1 MKSAK
6 FELNSEFNTLLFL
19 FKVSRNI
26 TVGIDVGTHTVKVVV
41 AELIRGKDKP
51 FPKVIGT
58 GYAESKG
65 LRHGYI
71 MSPADAARS
80 IKQAARQAEK
90 VSGVQIK
97 KAFLSIGG
105 LGLAGSV
112 SQSSV
117 IVSRGDSEITDLDVK
132 KVLEASENELPSSYA
147 MNRKIIH
154 AIPISYKIDGRIV
167 LGRPQGMKGM
177 KLESRTLFISC
188 LEQHLNDLIQTLGDA
203 GIEVEDVMAAPLA
216 SSLVSLS
223 KTQKIAGCVLA
234 NIGAET
240 VSIVVFENNIP
251 ISLEVFPIGSIDV
264 THDIALGLKVS
275 LEEAEALKTGANT
288 DTTVS
293 KKKLE
298 EIIDAR
304 LTDIFELIEGHLK
317 KIGRS
322 GLLPAGIIL
331 TGGGSGIADVEEIAK
346 LALKLPAKTSHFPFE
361 GDTRGLRQ
369 ETWSV
374 AYGLCILGFTQGDEP
389 SLGIKIASRTTNKI
403 LAWIKQFLP

>member
-1 MKSAK
+1 MA
-6 FELNSEFNTLLFL
+6 
-19 FKVSRNI
+19 RNI
-26 TVGIDVGTHTVKVVV
+26 TVGIDVGTHTVKVIV
-41 AELIRGKDKP
+41 AELVRGKDKP

-58 GYAESKG
+58 GFAESKG
-65 LRHGYI
+65 MRHGYI
-71 MSPADAARS
+71 MSPADVARS
-80 IKQAARQAEK
+80 IKQACRQAEK
-90 VSGVQIK
+90 TAGFEIK
-97 KAFLSIGG
+97 RAFLSIGG
-105 LGLAGSV
+105 LGLTGTM

-132 KVLEASENELPSSYA
+132 KSLETSENDLPSA
-147 MNRKIIH
+147 FALNRKVIH

-177 KLESRTLFISC
+177 KLESRTLFITC

-203 GIEVEDVMAAPLA
+203 GIEVDDVMASPLA
-216 SSLVSLS
+216 ASLVSLS

-251 ISLEVFPIGSIDV
+251 ISLEVFPLGSVDI

-275 LEEAEALKTGANT
+275 LEEAEALKIGNSTEASF
-288 DTTVS
+288 S

-322 GLLPAGIIL
+322 SLLPAGIIL
-331 TGGGSGIADVEEIAK
+331 TGGGSSVAGIEESAK
-346 LALKLPAKTSHFPFE
+346 YSLKLPAKLAHFPFE
-361 GDTRGLRQ
+361 GDTRGLKS
-369 ETWSV
+369 ESWAV

-389 SLGIKIASRTTNKI
+389 SIGIKIASKTKSKI

>member
-1 MKSAK
+1 MA
-6 FELNSEFNTLLFL
+6 
-19 FKVSRNI
+19 RNI
-26 TVGIDVGTHTVKVVV
+26 TVGIDVGTHTIKVVV
-41 AELIRGKDKP
+41 AELVAGREKP
-51 FPKVIGT
+51 FPKIIAT

-71 MSPADAARS
+71 MSQADAARS
-80 IKQAARQAEK
+80 VKQAVRQAEK

-105 LGLAGSV
+105 LGLMGSV

-117 IVSRGDSEITDLDVK
+117 MVSRGDSEITDLDVK
-132 KVLEASENELPSSYA
+132 KALETAENDLPASFA
-147 MNRKIIH
+147 MNRKVIH

-177 KLESRTLFISC
+177 KLESKTLFITC
-188 LEQHLNDLIQTLGDA
+188 LEQHLNDLIQTLADA
-203 GIEVEDVMAAPLA
+203 GIEVEDVMASPLA
-216 SSLVSLS
+216 ASLISLT

-234 NIGAET
+234 NVGSET

-251 ISLEVFPIGSIDV
+251 ISLEVFPIGSVDI
-264 THDIALGLKVS
+264 THDIALGLKIS
-275 LEEAEALKTGANT
+275 LEEAEHLKTGAHA
-288 DTTVS
+288 DIAHS
-293 KKKLE
+293 RKKLE

-322 GLLPAGIIL
+322 GLLPAGVIL
-331 TGGGSGIADVEEIAK
+331 SGGGSGVQDIEEVARVS
-346 LALKLPAKTSHFPFE
+346 LKLPAKVGTFLFE
-361 GDTRGLRQ
+361 GDTRGIKQ
-369 ETWSV
+369 ESWAV

-389 SLGIKIASRTTNKI
+389 SIGIKIASKTTNKI
-403 LAWIKQFLP
+403 LEWIKKFLP

>member
-1 MKSAK
+1 MA
-6 FELNSEFNTLLFL
+6 
-19 FKVSRNI
+19 RNI
-26 TVGIDVGTHTVKVVV
+26 TVGIDVGTHTVKVIV
-41 AELIRGKDKP
+41 AELVRGRDKP

-71 MSPADAARS
+71 MSSADAARAV
-80 IKQAARQAEK
+80 KLAVRQAEK
-90 VSGVQIK
+90 VSNVEIK
-97 KAFLSIGG
+97 RAFLSVGG
-105 LGLAGSV
+105 LGLGSTI

-132 KVLEASENELPSSYA
+132 KALEASENELPASYS
-147 MNRKIIH
+147 MNRKVIH

-177 KLESRTLFISC
+177 KLESRTLFITC

-203 GIEVEDVMAAPLA
+203 GIEVEDVMASPLA
-216 SSLVSLS
+216 ASLVTLS

-251 ISLEVFPIGSIDV
+251 ISLEVFPIGSVDV

-275 LEEAEALKTGANT
+275 LEEAESLKTGSNT
-288 DTTVS
+288 GAAIS

-304 LTDIFELIEGHLK
+304 LTDIFELSKDI
-317 KIGRS
+317 
-322 GLLPAGIIL
+322 
-331 TGGGSGIADVEEIAK
+331 
-346 LALKLPAKTSHFPFE
+346 
-361 GDTRGLRQ
+361 
-369 ETWSV
+369 
-374 AYGLCILGFTQGDEP
+374 
-389 SLGIKIASRTTNKI
+389 
-403 LAWIKQFLP
+403 

>member
-1 MKSAK
+1 VA
-6 FELNSEFNTLLFL
+6 
-19 FKVSRNI
+19 RNI

-41 AELIRGKDKP
+41 AELVRGKDKP
-51 FPKVIGT
+51 FPKIIGT

-71 MSPADAARS
+71 MSGADAARA
-80 IKQAARQAEK
+80 IKQAVRQAEK
-90 VSGVQIK
+90 VAGLEIK
-97 KAFLSIGG
+97 RAFLSVGG
-105 LGLAGSV
+105 LGLAGSI

-132 KVLEASENELPSSYA
+132 KALEASENELPAAYA
-147 MNRKIIH
+147 MNRKVIH

-177 KLESRTLFISC
+177 KLESRTLFITC

-216 SSLVSLS
+216 ASLITLS

-240 VSIVVFENNIP
+240 VSIVIFENNIP
-251 ISLEVFPIGSIDV
+251 ISLEVFPIGSIDI

-275 LEEAEALKTGANT
+275 LEEAEALKTGGNT
-288 DTTVS
+288 DAMVS
-293 KKKLE
+293 KKKLD
-298 EIIDAR
+298 EIIEAR

-331 TGGGSGIADVEEIAK
+331 TGGGAGTPDIEEIAK
-346 LALKLPAKTSHFPFE
+346 VSLKLPAKTSQFPFD

-369 ETWSV
+369 DAWAV
-374 AYGLCILGFTQGDEP
+374 AYGLCILGFTQDGEP
-389 SLGIKIASRTTNKI
+389 SIGIKLASKTKSKI